1 MKDQDYKKIMDRIS
15 EEHIE
20 EAVSWDA
27 SAQQNRRSIRRMSL
41 GIGAIAASIAVIVG
55 SIGYSVYR
63 GRPDAIPGAEVSA
76 APGASLNLLGGHGE
90 LKAFFGNDDSVLYR
104 DDDNYYLSDGYHS
117 EDETAEGGPSPDT
130 CYFRRWAVNGS
141 TSVERIRYDGRL
153 LSDGERL
160 YTYHDNQL
168 YITDSFGNETEFL
181 ASPWKP
187 FRIRKLNDDWY
198 LLSAFV
204 EDAWIGDAAKPYV
217 LMYAGGEGKQINQFF
232 DYGDV
237 RTDGDALYYLK
248 KGTGDGDR
256 FYTASFDSI
265 LDAQE
270 IAEFPDEQI
279 CEWTLKDDL
288 IYWFKESADSEMF
301 MGCTEKKPGG
311 STERD
316 AIMYAD
322 GDDGEWWLRQHLL
335 KDKMY
340 VFGADFGENYASL
353 LRYDLTE
360 QMMDP
365 DLMQSDPDP
374 TMFGRVE
381 LFHTAADSLWDGDLS
396 DDMAE
401 FTVYD
406 TGDEIIFTLPI
417 DGKHGE
423 QIVQINTETH
433 EYRYAGE
440 NYAPEQPK
448 DDTQPED
455 TPAPETVPQQDS
467 GFCSPET
474 FSIYY
479 IPQEH
484 MDSDKIACYRMLPAA
499 KASASQFNAD
509 VLGDSLPEGGGF
521 VPNPNENPHISID
534 EAKDIILNSDDPL
547 DTSAIYVKIH
557 EASKMYAGKYPYE
570 SIGRVCYEYWLA
582 DDGSEFIVAMC
593 GYAGEQETIEF
604 VYFRYDT
611 EAKQF
616 AYQYIPARTNSNTS
630 ADANTETN
638 VLGGKGVLRPF
649 ITEKDNQF
657 LAEDDEY
664 IYDLSYS
671 LRASK
676 TGEDTV
682 YKHFTPAAIPQYDPE
697 QKNLIVVDGMVIL
710 VGGNTLYEVGTDGT
724 MSALLSLAEDE
735 KGNQLANLSLHGI
748 KSFAKD
754 TSGRPTKL
762 FLRGYADRP
771 ADANGFGYNIKGI
784 LDLTTGKFSNLDGY
798 GDYARYIVAEDA
810 VFCIGHMTEKPLD
823 KLDEKLHIEL
833 IKYTTDNNGIVTDV
847 SDWDIENIA
856 AIVYQGSETFMFR
869 DINNKLCTAKFG
881 DKTAVDTGK
890 DAPFTTETTVNRIA
904 GTNKIVYSLNNPARL
919 ILSDMD
925 NSNPEVLKEGA
936 ANRDYGY
943 DVFGTYSENG
953 VIHIYYIGDNDR
965 PTVLIK
971 DGSSVTSYCVD
982 IPQ

>member
-55 SIGYSVYR
+55 SIGYSAWRNDRAGMPV
-63 GRPDAIPGAEVSA
+63 AETSA

-117 EDETAEGGPSPDT
+117 EDETAAGGPSPDT
-130 CYFRRWAVNGS
+130 CYFRRWSVSGS

-181 ASPWKP
+181 AAPWKP

-237 RTDGDALYYLK
+237 RTDGEALYYLN

-279 CEWTLKDDL
+279 CEWTLKDGL
-288 IYWFKESADSEMF
+288 IYWFKANAENEMF
-301 MGCTEKKPGG
+301 MGCTETKPDGR
-311 STERD
+311 TERD

-374 TMFGRVE
+374 TIFGRVE
-381 LFHTAADSLWDGDLS
+381 LYSAAADSLWDGDLS

-406 TGDEIIFTLPI
+406 AGDEIIFTLPI

-423 QIVQINTETH
+423 QIVQINAETH

-440 NYAPEQPK
+440 NYAPEQPALPETTVT
-448 DDTQPED
+448 DETQIPDTQMTDE
-455 TPAPETVPQQDS
+455 TQTTETQTETTAPEKASVQDHFPQAMS
-467 GFCSPET
+467 GICAPDV
-474 FSIYY
+474 FSVFY
-479 IPQEH
+479 IPPEH
-484 MDSDKIACYRMLPAA
+484 LDSDNIECYRMLPAVP
-499 KASASQFNAD
+499 ASESHFDAERIK
-509 VLGDSLPEGGGF
+509 VSLPEGGGF
-521 VPNPNENPHISID
+521 LPDPNEKPHISID
-534 EAKDIILNSDDPL
+534 EARKIIENGDASDPDSVYMQL
-547 DTSAIYVKIH
+547 D
-557 EASKMYAGKYPYE
+557 EASNGYAGKYPYE
-570 SIGRVCYEYWLA
+570 SIGYVCYEFWLA
-582 DDGSEFIVAMC
+582 DDGSEFLIAMYPFEGE
-593 GYAGEQETIEF
+593 GYEY
-604 VYFRYDT
+604 VYFRYD
-611 EAKQF
+611 AAAQQY
-616 AYQYIPARTNSNTS
+616 AYEI
-630 ADANTETN
+630 
-638 VLGGKGVLRPF
+638 
-649 ITEKDNQF
+649 
-657 LAEDDEY
+657 
-664 IYDLSYS
+664 
-671 LRASK
+671 LRAGGS
-676 TGEDTV
+676 
-682 YKHFTPAAIPQYDPE
+682 AA
-697 QKNLIVVDGMVIL
+697 
-710 VGGNTLYEVGTDGT
+710 
-724 MSALLSLAEDE
+724 
-735 KGNQLANLSLHGI
+735 
-748 KSFAKD
+748 
-754 TSGRPTKL
+754 
-762 FLRGYADRP
+762 AD
-771 ADANGFGYNIKGI
+771 
-784 LDLTTGKFSNLDGY
+784 S
-798 GDYARYIVAEDA
+798 
-810 VFCIGHMTEKPLD
+810 
-823 KLDEKLHIEL
+823 
-833 IKYTTDNNGIVTDV
+833 
-847 SDWDIENIA
+847 
-856 AIVYQGSETFMFR
+856 
-869 DINNKLCTAKFG
+869 
-881 DKTAVDTGK
+881 
-890 DAPFTTETTVNRIA
+890 
-904 GTNKIVYSLNNPARL
+904 
-919 ILSDMD
+919 
-925 NSNPEVLKEGA
+925 
-936 ANRDYGY
+936 
-943 DVFGTYSENG
+943 
-953 VIHIYYIGDNDR
+953 
-965 PTVLIK
+965 
-971 DGSSVTSYCVD
+971 
-982 IPQ
+982 